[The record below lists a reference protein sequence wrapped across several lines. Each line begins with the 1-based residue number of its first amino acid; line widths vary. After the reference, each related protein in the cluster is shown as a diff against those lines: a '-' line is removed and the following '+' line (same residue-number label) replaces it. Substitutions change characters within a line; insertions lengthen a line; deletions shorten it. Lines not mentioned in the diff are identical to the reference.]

1 MHSTK
6 IMLVTAITVL
16 AGAFTALAAPL
27 NFNEVSLWVRAK
39 ETDKSI
45 LNEVKERKLV
55 KALTPQQE
63 STLKSQG
70 ASDSLIQSLRSSTLI
85 ASSTDIAATET
96 KTTAPKIARA
106 PEPDRESPSE
116 NLQVFDVTAGHP
128 INLSQW
134 GGPDYEFAFNIYR
147 YAGEN
152 IIEPVIVDPIRTY
165 TDVAHYVAV
174 LGTGPRTAVPYF
186 RGGKHLTP
194 YLGGDLKDDSH
205 MIGDYIAVSS
215 HSTTRSMSIDRK
227 HPVVF
232 NGSPY
237 TLYPIYGAGGT
248 ELYYIGRGSDSV
260 KLAVRGASR

>member
-6 IMLVTAITVL
+6 IILATAITVL
-16 AGAFTALAAPL
+16 AGAISALAAPV

-39 ETDKSI
+39 DTDQSI
-45 LNEVKERKLV
+45 LSEVKERKLA

-70 ASDSLIQSLRSSTLI
+70 ASDSLVQSLRSSALV
-85 ASSTDIAATET
+85 ASTTEVAATET
-96 KTTAPKIARA
+96 KAPGPKIATA
-106 PEPDRESPSE
+106 PAPDRESPAE

-152 IIEPVIVDPIRTY
+152 IVEPVIVDPVRTY
-165 TDVAHYVAV
+165 TDVAHYVGV
-174 LGTGPRTAVPYF
+174 LGTGERTALPYYHN
-186 RGGKHLTP
+186 RRLVP
-194 YLGGDLKDDSH
+194 YLGGDLKDDSY

-232 NGSPY
+232 AGSPY

-248 ELYYIGRGSDSV
+248 ELYYIGHGSDSV
-260 KLAVRGASR
+260 KLAVRVASR